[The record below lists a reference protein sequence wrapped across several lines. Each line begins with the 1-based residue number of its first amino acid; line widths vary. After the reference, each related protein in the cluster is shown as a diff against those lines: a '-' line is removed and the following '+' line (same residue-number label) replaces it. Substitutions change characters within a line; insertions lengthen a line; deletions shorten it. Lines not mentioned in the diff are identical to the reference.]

1 MGIQL
6 KNNASG
12 TLATAISA
20 SDTGAVLQTGNGA
33 SFPALGATDYFYA
46 TLESTGGTFEVIKVT
61 VRSGD
66 SMTVVRAQEGSTA
79 NSFAAGSRIELRVTA
94 QSVIE
99 AIGDVAASQVG
110 YTPYSWIAATNVQA
124 ALDEVATDI
133 SAVDG
138 VSGSNL
144 VGYLPAGTGAATTT
158 VQTKLRETVSVK
170 DFGAVADYDPSTSTG
185 TSNFTFFGDTESA
198 TAGAFQI
205 PTGNYRNGGTG
216 GVTRAYVGDGVVY
229 TGAGAII
236 NNKYQRIGNIGGNP
250 TKNHFSVACIPRC
263 TAGVFSL
270 LDDATHTPMNVT
282 SVTQPDA
289 FVIRVNYIRTA
300 SKINTFVVGP
310 DDALTPYGVVCGG
323 DVGTAFANINTA
335 APFSAKILLTGGV
348 PSLAMNNLW
357 AGGIAGGNISVSA
370 SNASIVRITHT
381 PSVTNDPPVC
391 SYNSA
396 TVPGLY
402 PVISFFND
410 STVDVMMVGDAAG
423 FVEYNGSA
431 WVQSLSENLTAPSMT
446 WTVGNRLRIDHGITG
461 SANQVPLVAGHKG
474 VYLPQV
480 YDVGT
485 TWFEVE
491 FFDYAGAKVTTQNTD
506 MKIWYRREMPV
517 PCVWADT
524 MDVVVRRGLL
534 KVPSALYSGVAGN
547 NFWVYGDMEI

>member
-20 SDTGAVLQTGNGA
+20 SDTGIVLTTGNGA
-33 SFPALGATDYFYA
+33 SFPALGASDYFYA

-61 VRSGD
+61 ARSGD

-94 QSVIE
+94 QSV
-99 AIGDVAASQVG
+99 
-110 YTPYSWIAATNVQA
+110 
-124 ALDEVATDI
+124 LD
-133 SAVDG
+133 AVDQ
-138 VSGSNL
+138 VTYDPPFTNSVVTSVEAKL
-144 VGYLPAGTGAATTT
+144 A
-158 VQTKLRETVSVK
+158 QTISVK

-185 TSNFTFFGDTESA
+185 TSNFTFFENTELA

-229 TGAGAII
+229 TGAGAVI

-250 TKNHFSVACIPRC
+250 TKNHFSIACIPRC

-270 LDDATHTPMNVT
+270 LDDATHTPMNVV
-282 SVTQPDA
+282 SVTQPDS

-335 APFSAKILLTGGV
+335 APFSAEISLTGGV

-446 WTVGNRLRIDHGITG
+446 WTVSNRLRIDHGITG
-461 SANQVPLVAGHKG
+461 SVNQVPLVAGHKG

-491 FFDYAGAKVTTQNTD
+491 FFDYAGVKVTTQNTN
-506 MKIWYRREMPV
+506 MKLWYRREMPV